1 MLKGPK
7 SKKRNA
13 DELAGLKAFLKALE
27 SPHTALR
34 RSGKDIK
41 PREIAIL
48 KREIAHLKYL
58 LLDLRRG

>member
-1 MLKGPK
+1 MAIK
-7 SKKRNA
+7 

-27 SPHTALR
+27 SPYTQLR

-48 KREIAHLKYL
+48 KREIAHLKSL